1 MIYEKTPKQN
11 AEILAAAADSV
22 AVAIGARVKNPHPL
36 AVGLNLKTIAQTCAL
51 ATQPRREWETEM
63 SVMGRGMSTDLFG
76 KTLAAGARQ
85 LALQT
90 YDAQA
95 AEHLTFTVPFDVKNF
110 NPVEIVAA
118 DAQGVALELLGENAE
133 VATGVAILDAGN
145 ATEVRLHTFAK
156 NVGVSRRDVVNDDLQ
171 LFSAFVA
178 GLGGSAARLEAEL
191 VAKALEG
198 NPLMDDGAQAFAE
211 AHNNVEA
218 VALDA
223 EALGRAMA
231 KLRNQRTPGGQLA
244 GLRARFLV
252 VAPDVEF
259 LARQLLKDSGLADV
273 VVVAVLSNLP
283 EGRWYLLADPLAC
296 PVVAVLRLAGST
308 SRILVEPHKMPIHT
322 DSAGVRVRCDTGAAL
337 VRRQGIVRG
346 GTA

>member
-1 MIYEKTPKQN
+1 MIYETSPKQN
-11 AEILAAAADSV
+11 AEIMAAAADSV

-36 AVGLNLKTIAQTCAL
+36 AAGLNLQTIAQTCAL
-51 ATQPRREWETEM
+51 ATQPRREWETPTA
-63 SVMGRGMSTDLFG
+63 VMGRGMNTDLFG

-178 GLGGSAARLEAEL
+178 GLGVQLS
-191 VAKALEG
+191 
-198 NPLMDDGAQAFAE
+198 
-211 AHNNVEA
+211 
-218 VALDA
+218 
-223 EALGRAMA
+223 
-231 KLRNQRTPGGQLA
+231 PGGLCCWPQA
-244 GLRARFLV
+244 G
-252 VAPDVEF
+252 
-259 LARQLLKDSGLADV
+259 
-273 VVVAVLSNLP
+273 
-283 EGRWYLLADPLAC
+283 C
-296 PVVAVLRLAGST
+296 ST
-308 SRILVEPHKMPIHT
+308 
-322 DSAGVRVRCDTGAAL
+322 
-337 VRRQGIVRG
+337 
-346 GTA
+346 

>member
-1 MIYEKTPKQN
+1 MLYEKTPQQN
-11 AEILAAAADSV
+11 AEIMAAAPDSI
-22 AVAIGARVKNPHPL
+22 ARIIGARVKNPHPL
-36 AVGLNLKTIAQTCAL
+36 AAGLDIRTIAKTCAL
-51 ATQPRREWETEM
+51 TTQPRREGDTDATVM
-63 SVMGRGMSTDLFG
+63 SRGMHTDLFG
-76 KTLAAGARQ
+76 KTLAAGSRK

-90 YDAQA
+90 YDALA
-95 AEHLTFTVPFDVKNF
+95 EEHLAFTVPFGVKNF

-198 NPLMDDGAQAFAE
+198 NPLMDDGTQAFAE

>member
-1 MIYEKTPKQN
+1 MLYEKTPQQN
-11 AEILAAAADSV
+11 AEILAASPDGIARI
-22 AVAIGARVKNPHPL
+22 IGARVKNPHPL
-36 AVGLNLKTIAQTCAL
+36 AAGLDIRTIAKTCAL
-51 ATQPRREWETEM
+51 ATQPRREGETDVTVM
-63 SVMGRGMSTDLFG
+63 SRGMHTDLFG

-191 VAKALEG
+191 VAKALES

-322 DSAGVRVRCDTGAAL
+322 DSAGVRVRCDTGAAI